1 MFGFEYYSPT
11 KVIFGKGTENQA
23 GELVKAYGA
32 KKVLIHYGG
41 KSAVKSG
48 LIDRFHQPERSH
60 TVPVPHLLSAA
71 QLLSH
76 PLSVLTVDTVPAH
89 FSEYSVPAAS
99 VLSSPAAP
107 FFHEQ
112 IVPDVSAQYELSS
125 HFPVLSSGS

>member
-1 MFGFEYYSPT
+1 M
-11 KVIFGKGTENQA
+11 
-23 GELVKAYGA
+23 
-32 KKVLIHYGG
+32 
-41 KSAVKSG
+41 
-48 LIDRFHQPERSH
+48 
-60 TVPVPHLLSAA
+60 PVPHLLSAA

-76 PLSVLTVDTVPAH
+76 PLSVLTADTVPAH
-89 FSEYSVPAAS
+89 FSEYSAPAAS